1 MSENSRT
8 FSAGF
13 KLLVFVAVTSLAT
26 GILAVTIANTTFSP
40 SHNYSA
46 VFSDATGLEPGDD
59 VRVAGVRVGEVNSI
73 KLYRGH
79 LAKVGFSVDSTG
91 DFVNGL
97 PASVQA
103 QLLFRN
109 LAGQRYLA
117 LSQGSGTVGSTLR
130 PGSMIPLSQTEPALD
145 LTALFNGFRPL
156 FTALEPGD
164 VNQLSY
170 EIIQTLQGEG
180 GTVTSL
186 LTHVASLTNTLA
198 DRDQVIGQVITNL
211 NSLLGTIDA
220 RRQQF
225 GTLVTN
231 LQQFISGVSHDRTAI
246 LSSIDSINGLTSAT
260 TSLLDK
266 VRPSLKSDIAGLNV
280 AAATLANNGGAVNRA
295 LQQAPGRLNLLDNSS
310 SYGSWFNFYLCALDA
325 KIQMPGGPVIQTPSI
340 INDNARCK

>member
-1 MSENSRT
+1 
-8 FSAGF
+8 
-13 KLLVFVAVTSLAT
+13 
-26 GILAVTIANTTFSP
+26 
-40 SHNYSA
+40 
-46 VFSDATGLEPGDD
+46 
-59 VRVAGVRVGEVNSI
+59 
-73 KLYRGH
+73 
-79 LAKVGFSVDSTG
+79 
-91 DFVNGL
+91 
-97 PASVQA
+97 
-103 QLLFRN
+103 
-109 LAGQRYLA
+109 
-117 LSQGSGTVGSTLR
+117 
-130 PGSMIPLSQTEPALD
+130 MIPLSQTEPALD